1 MGTRRPPPPGLDYV
15 PVPGDDP
22 NFVFG
27 VIRATLAGVPNSAAQ
42 AVFRRLFPVARPT
55 SLEGPW
61 PRPTCYR
68 HDVLL
73 PPWTSPDWVD
83 PQALCQAYDRQCW
96 EGVKDLAIIM
106 NFRFPEALRRG
117 SEAPR
122 ISLTEAYELVRGYC
136 REKIVLERGLAT
148 VLAMHLPFLAGIDW
162 SPPHVHACCLARVAG
177 LGFEAFVPELTRDSS
192 RKIFER
198 EWLDY
203 RRLHGHG

>member
-15 PVPGDDP
+15 PVAGDDP

-27 VIRATLAGVPNSAAQ
+27 VIRATLAGVPNSASN
-42 AVFRRLFPVARPT
+42 AVFRRLFPVARPE
-55 SLEGPW
+55 SFEAPW

-96 EGVKDLAIIM
+96 VGVKDLAIIM

-136 REKIVLERGLAT
+136 YEKIVLERGLAT
-148 VLAMHLPFLAGIDW
+148 ILAMHLPSLAGIDW
-162 SPPHVHACCLARVAG
+162 SPPHVHACSLARVVG
-177 LGFEAFVPELTRDSS
+177 LGFEAFVPELTKDSS